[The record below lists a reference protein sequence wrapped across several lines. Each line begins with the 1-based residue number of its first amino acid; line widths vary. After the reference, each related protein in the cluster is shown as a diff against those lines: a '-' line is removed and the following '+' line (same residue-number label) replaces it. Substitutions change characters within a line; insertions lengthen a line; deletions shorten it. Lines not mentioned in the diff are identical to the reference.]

1 MHDHNTKACNI
12 FTLDGT
18 DCDACTPQTE
28 KWKNYRMYDY
38 VTKELPALLASDPA
52 FGALDTKTSS
62 IMGHSM
68 GGHGK

>member
-1 MHDHNTKACNI
+1 MHDHITKAYNI
-12 FTLDGT
+12 VTLDGT

-52 FGALDTKTSS
+52 FSALDTKTSS